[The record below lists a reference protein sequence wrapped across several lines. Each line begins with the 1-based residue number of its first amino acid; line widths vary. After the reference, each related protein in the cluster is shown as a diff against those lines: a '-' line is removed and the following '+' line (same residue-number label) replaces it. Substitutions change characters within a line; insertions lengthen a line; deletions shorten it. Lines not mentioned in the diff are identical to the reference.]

1 MVFHLDISISCF
13 ITIKIKIPG
22 ASDHLMTWL
31 EIALVKP
38 VHVIKVILG
47 SVRQLEVVSVLVGE
61 LDSGVGPQGL
71 DVREDGR
78 LEVVALLR
86 VGIVLD
92 PGRHSVETVNVLTE
106 RTRLQQCFYQGVC
119 CLVLRRIESSAALR
133 LLSIA

>member
-1 MVFHLDISISCF
+1 
-13 ITIKIKIPG
+13 
-22 ASDHLMTWL
+22 MTWL

-61 LDSGVGPQGL
+61 LHSRVGPQSL

-86 VGIVLD
+86 VEILLD
-92 PGRHSVETVNVLTE
+92 PGRHSVKTVNVLTE
-106 RTRLQQCFYQGVC
+106 RTRLQQCFYQAVY